1 MIPLIDHR
9 YQIVEELGRGGMSAV
24 YRRAH
29 LG

>member
-9 YQIVEELGRGGMSAV
+9 YQIVEELGRGMSAV

-29 LG
+29 LS